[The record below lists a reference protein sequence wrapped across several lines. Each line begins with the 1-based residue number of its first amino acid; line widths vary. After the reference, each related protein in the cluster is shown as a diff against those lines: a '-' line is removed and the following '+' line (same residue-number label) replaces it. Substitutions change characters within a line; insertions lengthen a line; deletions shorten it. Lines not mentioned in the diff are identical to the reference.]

1 MIEYY
6 QVFATIL
13 LFVVV
18 LGLIKVFNG
27 KEKIVQLLALQL
39 LGTSTVAIILLLAQK
54 LQLEGLRDLALIM
67 GLLACIIAI
76 AFVHYVNFNSENTLK
91 K

>member
-1 MIEYY
+1 MVEHY
-6 QVFATIL
+6 QILATIL

-18 LGLIKVFNG
+18 LGLIKVFGG

-39 LGTSTVAIILLLAQK
+39 LGTSTVALILLLAQQ

-67 GLLACIIAI
+67 GLLACIVAI
-76 AFVHYVNFNSENTLK
+76 AFVHYVKFNSENTLK